1 MSATISNACK
11 RLANLVSLSVNF
23 PARYQM
29 RYTTKWRR
37 KLRRVNKQIISI
49 ISLCKRAGKLIMG
62 FDAVKEAAEKSQISI
77 ILTANDISPKS
88 CKEIVRVAQINNV
101 AILSIP
107 VSMDEIFYN
116 VGKRAGIL
124 AVSDSGL
131 AKKLIGTL
139 ELYDNKEE

>member
-1 MSATISNACK
+1 M
-11 RLANLVSLSVNF
+11 
-23 PARYQM
+23 
-29 RYTTKWRR
+29 
-37 KLRRVNKQIISI
+37 NKQIISI